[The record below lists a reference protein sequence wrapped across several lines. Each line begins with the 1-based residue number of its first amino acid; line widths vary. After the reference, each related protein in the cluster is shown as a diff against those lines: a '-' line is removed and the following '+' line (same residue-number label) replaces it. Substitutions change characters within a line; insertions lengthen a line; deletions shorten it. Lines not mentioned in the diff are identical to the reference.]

1 MLDLIKKTI
10 LTGVGAAVVTSEKV
24 QGAFAD
30 LVAQGKVTA
39 AEAQSMAEKIAADGK
54 REFESASD
62 EASRQ
67 VHHVLNKSAEAT
79 QQKLAEIEARL
90 KAMEARREAARP
102 KRKAVVIVVKKK
114 KVAAARPPVAKKKAK
129 KR

>member
-1 MLDLIKKTI
+1 MLELIKKTI

-24 QGAFAD
+24 QGAFTD

-39 AEAQSMAEKIAADGK
+39 AEAMAVAEKISADGK
-54 REFESASD
+54 REFEAASE

-79 QQKLAEIEARL
+79 QQKLSEFEARL

-102 KRKAVVIVVKKK
+102 KRKAVVVVVKKK
-114 KVAAARPPVAKKKAK
+114 AVAARPKVAKKKAK